1 MSDTIAATLIPHLC
15 CRNAEAAVD
24 FYPKAFGAEPIGVF
38 RMPDGA
44 VFHAAMKVGDST
56 FYIAP
61 ECPMPG
67 GDSPLKLGGTPVTL
81 HLQVPDCDAVF
92 ERAIAA
98 GCQSVMP
105 LQEMFWGDRY
115 GMLLDPFGH
124 RWSVATTVRKV
135 SQEELQQAA
144 AAMAPA

>member
-1 MSDTIAATLIPHLC
+1 MSEAKPATLVPHLC
-15 CRNAEAAVD
+15 CRNAGDAVE
-24 FYPKAFGAEPIGVF
+24 FYQKALGAETVGVF

-44 VFHAAMKVGDST
+44 VFHAAMKIGDSS

-61 ECPMPG
+61 ECPAPG
-67 GDSPLKLGGTPVTL
+67 GDSPLTLGGTAVTL
-81 HLQVPDCDAVF
+81 HLQVSDCDAVF

-98 GCQSVMP
+98 GCTSEMP

-115 GMLLDPFGH
+115 GMLVDPFGH

-135 SQEELQQAA
+135 SQEEAQQAA
-144 AAMAPA
+144 ATMAPA